1 MLNELISREDCAN
14 CKICCKFEPDELID
28 APVFNKDQMEY
39 IKNNINSE
47 IKFNEKNGLYQIE
60 LIKYKNKYKCPLLT
74 DKGCLLPN
82 EYRPFDCESWPFYV
96 MRNDK
101 EFLITKSNDCPVFN
115 KVNDDVLID
124 YIKREFLEIAKDIA
138 TNYPELVT
146 EYNRNLKILYTF
158 NLDDEK
164 NN

>member
-14 CKICCKFEPDELID
+14 CRICCKFEPDELID
-28 APVFNKDQMEY
+28 APVFNKEQMEY

-47 IKFNEKNGLYQIE
+47 IKFNDKNGLYQIE
-60 LIKYKNKYKCPLLT
+60 LINYENKYKCPLLS

-96 MRNDK
+96 MKKDNK
-101 EFLITKSNDCPVFN
+101 FVITKSNDCPIFN
-115 KVNDDVLID
+115 RIDDSKLVSYIENKFLLIA
-124 YIKREFLEIAKDIA
+124 KEIAL
-138 TNYPELVT
+138 TSPELVT
-146 EYNRNLKILYTF
+146 DYNRDLKILYTF
-158 NLDDEK
+158 DLYDEE